1 MFYHNAQVRHGRGCQ
16 SQTAAVAAKRN
27 RLEWLP
33 GASLCR
39 FGAGSLI
46 GSLLLGKLA
55 ASWAF
60 AHTHT
65 APVRGLSCSMAPLV
79 EGIFPTLAGRSN
91 ISRQCRAN
99 RKQRNDEN
107 NYEHAAS
114 HQNSLVEGVAVCCT
128 MMMMMM
134 LMICGRATPQWSPR
148 ADLHATWADMW
159 PINSRPTYR

>member
-1 MFYHNAQVRHGRGCQ
+1 MLKLDTAEAADW
-16 SQTAAVAAKRN
+16 QTAGVAAKRN

-65 APVRGLSCSMAPLV
+65 APVRGLSCSMAPRV
-79 EGIFPTLAGRSN
+79 IRASSQPWQVVQ
-91 ISRQCRAN
+91 ISRGN
-99 RKQRNDEN
+99 
-107 NYEHAAS
+107 AALIES
-114 HQNSLVEGVAVCCT
+114 SAMTKTT
-128 MMMMMM
+128 MIM
-134 LMICGRATPQWSPR
+134 RF
-148 ADLHATWADMW
+148 
-159 PINSRPTYR
+159 

>member
-1 MFYHNAQVRHGRGCQ
+1 MLKLDTAEAADW
-16 SQTAAVAAKRN
+16 QTAGVAAKRN

-91 ISRQCRAN
+91 ISRQCCAK
-99 RKQRNDEN
+99 RKQRADD
-107 NYEHAAS
+107 ADDS
-114 HQNSLVEGVAVCCT
+114 WKGNSAVDPK
-128 MMMMMM
+128 
-134 LMICGRATPQWSPR
+134 G
-148 ADLHATWADMW
+148 
-159 PINSRPTYR
+159 

>member
-1 MFYHNAQVRHGRGCQ
+1 MNEYDVQLKQGCCKLDFHQHKTVYHNAQVRHGRGCQ

-33 GASLCR
+33 RASLCR

-91 ISRQCRAN
+91 ISRQCCAN
-99 RKQRNDEN
+99 RKQRADD
-107 NYEHAAS
+107 ADDLWKG
-114 HQNSLVEGVAVCCT
+114 NSAVVAKV
-128 MMMMMM
+128 
-134 LMICGRATPQWSPR
+134 
-148 ADLHATWADMW
+148 
-159 PINSRPTYR
+159 